1 MRHAVIRLL
10 IRFIGS
16 HEEFHTKF
24 TQKAHATLQLRVH
37 YASSRDAFNS
47 NLNTYSVNHIQTMT
61 GANYMGGKR
70 SVNIRIYHVYLCRF
84 RICRNAARARTKD
97 STGRVQKRHFGQ
109 QRLAAALCNT
119 KEDKGRPEK
128 ISLKSVLHQINLAHA
143 QRDAKI
149 KGSRPSTTHSISTS
163 RDSSFAHGTS
173 FSTSKRRKQPSKILQ
188 TLDFSDRM

>member
-70 SVNIRIYHVYLCRF
+70 
-84 RICRNAARARTKD
+84 NAARARTKD

-109 QRLAAALCNT
+109 QRY
-119 KEDKGRPEK
+119 P
-128 ISLKSVLHQINLAHA
+128 
-143 QRDAKI
+143 
-149 KGSRPSTTHSISTS
+149 
-163 RDSSFAHGTS
+163 
-173 FSTSKRRKQPSKILQ
+173 
-188 TLDFSDRM
+188 